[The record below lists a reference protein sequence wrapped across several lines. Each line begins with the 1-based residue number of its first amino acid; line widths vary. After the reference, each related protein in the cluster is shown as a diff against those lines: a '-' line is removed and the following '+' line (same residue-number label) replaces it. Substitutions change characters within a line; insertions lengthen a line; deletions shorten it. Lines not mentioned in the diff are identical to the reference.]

1 MNTHEF
7 SQSVNKLFVNNLQRF
22 ATDMQIVYELQ
33 LAVAGNEHP
42 ICLGI
47 KNCIKENLPVEIIL
61 TNIKEM
67 AHTNKNAIADLIG
80 LSLTEKIMSL

>member
-1 MNTHEF
+1 MTDLEF
-7 SQSVNKLFVNNLQRF
+7 SQATSKLFLNNLQRF
-22 ATDMQIVYELQ
+22 ASDMQIVYELSM
-33 LAVAGNEHP
+33 AVAGNEHP

-80 LSLTEKIMSL
+80 LSLTEKIMGL